1 MSMRRLLAVDDQ
13 ADAVVFV
20 ERDGG
25 GEEEEELRPPVERPA
40 LGRLIGGG
48 RGLLAARCY
57 GNGGLWDSLLKEQI
71 AEVARPLEGELLVCR
86 SVAGGV
92 GVTDENEAEV
102 GVGLEPIDGPPDL
115 NQLRIRYR
123 RYGVWVVPIERPEG
137 AAAQAEREPKPTSKL
152 GLLDARHPT
161 MAACITND

>member
-40 LGRLIGGG
+40 LGRLVGGG

-57 GNGGLWDSLLKEQI
+57 GNGGLWDSLLKKQI
-71 AEVARPLEGELLVCR
+71 PEIARPLEGELLVGFALSTWTVETTVADEGARNRR
-86 SVAGGV
+86 SVRPGK
-92 GVTDENEAEV
+92 
-102 GVGLEPIDGPPDL
+102 
-115 NQLRIRYR
+115 LRF
-123 RYGVWVVPIERPEG
+123 
-137 AAAQAEREPKPTSKL
+137 K
-152 GLLDARHPT
+152 
-161 MAACITND
+161 